1 MDQDLNNRKST
12 IITVKHV
19 FDIYNNPCK
28 KFNAFIAKQPNYTYI
43 QLTVNKAQN
52 CKQHGAGAW
61 WGAQ

>member
-19 FDIYNNPCK
+19 FDTYNNLCK
-28 KFNAFIAKQPNYTYI
+28 KFNAFIAKQSHHTYI

-52 CKQHGAGAW
+52 CKQNGAGAW
-61 WGAQ
+61 WEAQ